1 MIPFEQRKIVALDIG
16 GVCILLHRDLC
27 FREFGV
33 TDEKAAPPE
42 FLAACEQLEKGK
54 ISSEL
59 WLDLFQNATN
69 HQFSKSRLLEIWNTM
84 IGYDIPGMGQVVH
97 EFSDRFRFVY
107 FSNTSRLHL
116 DEVVRKNRFGHLVSG
131 GVFSFEAGYMKPEEE
146 IYQIFENTYGVPV
159 AYFDDNADNI
169 AAASGLGW
177 NAHLY
182 TCPEEFAKV
191 LRSLV

>member
-16 GVCILLHRDLC
+16 GVCVQLHHKQ
-27 FREFGV
+27 FFSTMEF
-33 TDEKAAPPE
+33 EKAAPPD
-42 FLAACEQLEKGK
+42 FQAICNLLEKGK
-54 ISSEL
+54 ISCDL
-59 WLDLFQNATN
+59 WLEHFQDATN
-69 HQFSKSRLLEIWNTM
+69 HKFSNAELLEHWNSI

-116 DEVVRKNRFGHLVSG
+116 DEVVRKNRFGHLVTG

-146 IYQIFENTYGVPV
+146 IYHIFKNTYGVPV

-169 AAASGLGW
+169 AAASRLGW
-177 NAHLY
+177 NAHIY
-182 TCPEEFAKV
+182 TTPDEFAKV
-191 LRSLV
+191 LAGLV

>member
-16 GVCILLHRDLC
+16 GVCIQLRHKQFFSVLGFDN
-27 FREFGV
+27 
-33 TDEKAAPPE
+33 AAPPE
-42 FLAACEQLEKGK
+42 FQAVSNLLEKGK
-54 ISSEL
+54 ISCDL
-59 WLDLFQNATN
+59 WLDHFQTATCHKFSNAE
-69 HQFSKSRLLEIWNTM
+69 LLKYWNSI
-84 IGYDIPGMGQVVH
+84 IGYDIPGMGQVVRD
-97 EFSDRFRFVY
+97 FSDRLRFVY

-131 GVFSFEAGYMKPEEE
+131 GVYSFEAGYMKPEKE
-146 IYQIFENTYGVPV
+146 IYQIFENTYGVPA

-169 AAASGLGW
+169 AAASTLGW

-191 LRSLV
+191 LNTLV